1 MKLRN
6 RLTLISTVT
15 FGVVFF
21 ITSALIYF
29 AFYNS
34 SERVFFNELKKTSL
48 LSAFYYLEK
57 DELTQIEHSTIR
69 NEFRSTIES
78 SMVAVYNSENQVEYG
93 KLFSDSHITT
103 EYLER
108 VRKQQKIQFQSE
120 DHFYYGIYYPD
131 NQGNFVVFVKA
142 SNSEFLA
149 QTHRLLL
156 IMIVVL
162 LAGLAVIFALSKNL
176 SNLAYRPISKVVK
189 QINQIDDTN
198 LGQAITPPNTN
209 DEVDELIKTY
219 NKLFARLSETF
230 LIQKNFIN
238 YVSHEF
244 KTPLAAIAG
253 NLEVFAQKDRTAAE
267 YKKVADDALENV
279 YKIEDLLSNLLLMS
293 GLKNQATTFVFFRI
307 DEVIWNVYEALQEKS
322 TFLEVPIKIDL
333 QVLHPALLEFKGN
346 ETLIQLALFNL
357 VENALKYSNKQP
369 VIIAI
374 LEIGGRLTVEIRD
387 FGQGIAPEDLSLIGQ
402 TFYRGKNVGRIPG
415 SGIGLSLAKTILD
428 QHQITFELESE
439 LQRGTTVR
447 LTFDQT
453 TTRS

>member
-21 ITSALIYF
+21 IASVIIYI

-57 DELTQIEHSTIR
+57 DELTQFEHSAIR
-69 NEFRSTIES
+69 NEFRATIES
-78 SMVAVYNSENQVEYG
+78 SMVAVYNSNNQVEYG
-93 KLFSDSHITT
+93 KLFDDTHITKD
-103 EYLER
+103 YLNR
-108 VRKQQKIQFQSE
+108 VRKQQKIQFQTDS
-120 DHFYYGIYYPD
+120 HFYYGIYYPD

-142 SNSEFLA
+142 SNAEFLS

-156 IMIVVL
+156 IMVIVL
-162 LAGLAVIFALSKNL
+162 LAGLTIIFILSRNL
-176 SNLAYRPISKVVK
+176 SNLAYRPISNVVK
-189 QINQIDDTN
+189 QINEIDDSN

-244 KTPLAAIAG
+244 KTPLTAIAG
-253 NLEVFAQKDRTAAE
+253 NLEVFAQKDRDPAE
-267 YKKVADDALENV
+267 YKKVAETALENV

-293 GLKNQATTFVFFRI
+293 GLKNNTSTFETFRI
-307 DEVIWNVYEALQEKS
+307 DELIWNIYEALTEKS
-322 TFLEVPIKIDL
+322 TVLNIPIKIDL
-333 QVLHPALLEFKGN
+333 QVQNPHLLKITGN
-346 ETLIQLALFNL
+346 ETLLQLALFNL
-357 VENALKYSNKQP
+357 IENALKYSVDQA
-369 VIIAI
+369 V
-374 LEIGGRLTVEIRD
+374 EITLSEIEGSLSIEIRD
-387 FGQGIAPEDLSLIGQ
+387 YGKGISETDLPYIGQ

-415 SGIGLSLAKTILD
+415 SGIGLSLAKIILE
-428 QHQITFELESE
+428 QHQVDFKMQSTLHLGTAIELSF
-439 LQRGTTVR
+439 RGTT
-447 LTFDQT
+447 L
-453 TTRS
+453 